1 MSNNN
6 INIENSQNSI
16 IDNNK
21 KEKENNISSYN
32 LSYSIRNPFINILSK
47 NSIPINFSEIEY
59 LTIKEF
65 IGKEAYQPLKI
76 EILNSEIK
84 NFETSKISKKNFGII
99 KAFAVNSHE
108 GIIRNYNED
117 KVTLILNIN
126 QPENYNVDL
135 KGKWP
140 KVSFFSI
147 FDGHNGKK
155 CAEFLKDNL
164 HNFIINDDNFPNDVP
179 KAILNAFQK
188 AENEFLVNYCLKK
201 DNNKEINNNNKNE
214 NENENDNNKDN
225 KDNNKNNKDVNNN
238 NQDINNGNKD
248 INNNNENKTINNDNN
263 DINNENKKININIK
277 NLNSEKSGSCAL
289 ILITINSKIYIANLG
304 DSRIIMSSK
313 NKKKL
318 VQISK
323 DHKPNE
329 INEKKRITL
338 NGGKIYQSKIPIQND
353 KKENKILLGPYRIN
367 PGGLS
372 VSRTIGDYESKCLNN
387 NIIISIPEIYSFDLE
402 KDNIDFFLLGCD
414 GIFDLLSNNDIFKSI
429 FMVFNYFNQYNL
441 HFKCGK
447 ACDYILK
454 ASMARKC
461 FDNVTCI
468 IICFK
473 DFQNNNFIDYQL
485 YDEKC
490 NSELNN
496 KITPS
501 DYLKEIIFVKEI
513 KKEKKDY
520 VKNES
525 DFNNEKDNN
534 DENDI
539 NNINH
544 ENNVN
549 NNVKVNEIEK
559 NNYNTLIEF
568 KNKEDININQKKDDN
583 HNEDNNNIVNTKEEN
598 TINNEN
604 KNENNIDNKQ
614 IINNENNDN
623 IIKDSTEKI
632 KDMNENIKNEINKKE
647 EKEDIMNY
655 DKEIKI
661 EEDKIKENKIE
672 ENNIRK
678 NNIEEKTIIDN
689 NSITI
694 ENKIKENEKKEH
706 NTRIEEKEKILNNN
720 IENINKDNEI
730 EGIEKEKDKNKKE
743 ENIVKR
749 FEYKDLLKN
758 KEYEKKMIYDHI
770 KNFNSD
776 KNPDN
781 SIRKKLKKF
790 IIKGKEEE
798 KENIEKINEL
808 YKKNIYSFIN
818 SRNFFFQNNNNEIKS
833 TKQSKSNF
841 NFLEIKKKE
850 NKIEFQKEKITPSD
864 KKNDNKNNNNMI
876 KLKPLSFNQLQQNI
890 IKETKKNIIQNKN
903 NSNRKYSKI
912 LINAENNYKK
922 NIINENIHIKN
933 KSLNFMNNSAN
944 RNIKF
949 YSFNNLNNN
958 KEPKILSFQ
967 NKNKNIIIKENNN
980 LSPFCYSINRKTFYE
995 KSFQKKK
1002 EYDFSKNINSNYKT
1016 IINRTNGFLSISI
1029 GKNNNKYNDLLLF
1042 KLNK

>member
-32 LSYSIRNPFINILSK
+32 LSYSIRNPLINILSK

-65 IGKEAYQPLKI
+65 IGKDAYQPLKI

-126 QPENYNVDL
+126 QPENYNVNL

-214 NENENDNNKDN
+214 ND
-225 KDNNKNNKDVNNN
+225 NNKDVNNN
-238 NQDINNGNKD
+238 NQDINNDNKD

-263 DINNENKKININIK
+263 DINNENKKIKINIK

-513 KKEKKDY
+513 KKEKKDS

-525 DFNNEKDNN
+525 DFNNEKGNN

-583 HNEDNNNIVNTKEEN
+583 HNEDNYNIVNTKEEN

-604 KNENNIDNKQ
+604 KNENDIDNKQ

-632 KDMNENIKNEINKKE
+632 KDMNEDFKNEKNKKE

-678 NNIEEKTIIDN
+678 NNIEEKSIIDN
-689 NSITI
+689 NSITV

-720 IENINKDNEI
+720 IEIINKDNEI

-758 KEYEKKMIYDHI
+758 KEDEKKMSYAHT

-781 SIRKKLKKF
+781 SIKKKIKKF

-818 SRNFFFQNNNNEIKS
+818 SRNFFFQNNNEIKS

-841 NFLEIKKKE
+841 NLIEIKKNE
-850 NKIEFQKEKITPSD
+850 NKIEFQKEKIISLD
-864 KKNDNKNNNNMI
+864 KKNENNNNKNVI

-933 KSLNFMNNSAN
+933 KSLNFMNNSTN
-944 RNIKF
+944 RNINF

-958 KEPKILSFQ
+958 KEPMILSFQ

-980 LSPFCYSINRKTFYE
+980 LSPFCYSIDRKTFYE

-1002 EYDFSKNINSNYKT
+1002 RI
-1016 IINRTNGFLSISI
+1016 
-1029 GKNNNKYNDLLLF
+1029 
-1042 KLNK
+1042 